1 VFQVKEKEKEGG
13 IIHPVSSIG
22 PDDDHVSQEE
32 LEEILRKVDREMSA
46 RKLSGIP
53 RWLVYGIGVAFS
65 CFQVYTAAFGLLP
78 AQLQRSIHL
87 AFAFVLVYL
96 LFPFRTSKASDRLEW
111 YNYLMA
117 AFAGFVGLYMAFNYT
132 RIMESGGDYAT
143 IDYVFAGF
151 GVLLTLEAARRVVG
165 LPIVVIAATFLVY
178 AYFGPYFPGFL
189 GHRGYSLQRIA
200 SHMYL
205 TTEGILGIP
214 LGVSATFIYLFV
226 LFGSF
231 REKSGLGQL
240 FIDISNAIAGRASG
254 GPAKV
259 AVVTSALEGMVSG
272 SSVANTVESGSFTI
286 PMMKRLGYRPEFA
299 AAVEASSSTGGQIM
313 PPIMGA
319 AAFIMAEFTNIP
331 YIDIAKAAAIPAC
344 LFFFGVFIEVHY
356 EARRC
361 KLRGMSGDE
370 LPRFGTVMRE
380 KGHLFLPLIAIIA
393 FLTSG
398 YTPLYAALMG
408 LVVCILAG
416 AMRKSTRMSFRQIV
430 DGFEA
435 GARNAIGVAI
445 ACATA
450 GIIIGVVTLT
460 GLGLRLGAGLI
471 DLAGGNL
478 LMSLFFTM
486 ITSLILGMGAPT
498 TANYII
504 TSTIAAPALI
514 MLNVPPLAAHMFVFY
529 FGIVADITPPVALA
543 AYAGS
548 GIAKSDP
555 LKTGIIST
563 KLAIGAFLVPYIFV
577 YNPAMLLINTTPALL
592 AQNLVTACCGMFGA
606 GVAMIGFY
614 LAPMSWP
621 ERVWFF
627 AGGLMLID
635 PGLFTDLIGLSMLG
649 LGVLYQV
656 RKKRAEAGEPAPEL
670 TI

>member
-1 VFQVKEKEKEGG
+1 MNEKEKESFGDPSAMDAG
-13 IIHPVSSIG
+13 RDVEEVSK
-22 PDDDHVSQEE
+22 EE
-32 LEEILRKVDREMSA
+32 LEEILRHVDRESAA
-46 RKLSGIP
+46 RKLTGIP
-53 RWLVYGIGVAFS
+53 RWIVYCIGVAFS

-87 AFAFVLVYL
+87 AFSFVLVFL
-96 LFPFRTSKASDRLEW
+96 LFPFRHSKTSNRLRW
-111 YNYLMA
+111 YNYLLA
-117 AFAGFVGLYMAFNYT
+117 AFACYVGLYMMLNYH
-132 RIMESGGDYAT
+132 RIMQAGGDYAT
-143 IDYVFAGF
+143 VDYVFAGF
-151 GVLLTLEAARRVVG
+151 GILLTLEAARRVVG
-165 LPIVVIAATFLVY
+165 IPIISIAIVFLLY

-189 GHRGYSLQRIA
+189 AHRGYSLERIA

-205 TTEGILGIP
+205 TTEGIMGIP

-240 FIDISNAIAGRASG
+240 FIDISNAVAGWASG

-299 AAVEASSSTGGQIM
+299 AAVEASASTGGQIM

-319 AAFIMAEFTNIP
+319 AAFIMAEFINIP
-331 YIDIAKAAAIPAC
+331 YLDIAKAAAIPAC
-344 LFFFGVFIEVHY
+344 LYFLGVFIEVHF

-361 KLRGMSGDE
+361 KLRGMSRDE
-370 LPRFGTVMRE
+370 LPRFGVVMAER
-380 KGHLFLPLIAIIA
+380 GHLFLPLIAIIG
-393 FLTSG
+393 FLLTG

-408 LVVCILAG
+408 LATCILAG
-416 AMRKSTRMSFRQIV
+416 ALRKSTRMSLRDIA
-430 DGFEA
+430 DGFEM

-460 GLGLRLGAGLI
+460 GLGLKLAHGLI
-471 DLAGGNL
+471 DLAGGYL
-478 LMSLFFTM
+478 LPTLFFTM

-514 MLNVPPLAAHMFVFY
+514 LLKVPPLAAHMFVFY

-548 GIAKSDP
+548 GIARSDP
-555 LKTGIIST
+555 MKTGFTAT

-577 YNPAMLLINTTPALL
+577 YNPAMLLIDTTAFKLI
-592 AQNLVTACCGMFGA
+592 QNLVTASSGMFGA
-606 GVAMIGFY
+606 GVSMIGFCF
-614 LAPMSWP
+614 APMARW

-627 AGGLMLID
+627 AAGLMLID
-635 PGLFTDLIGLSMLG
+635 PGTYTDLTGIAALAV
-649 LGVLYQV
+649 GVLYQL
-656 RKKRAEAGEPAPEL
+656 RKKRLAQGDLAVECAR
-670 TI
+670 

>member
-1 VFQVKEKEKEGG
+1 MTEKNVEQFKSKSAGG
-13 IIHPVSSIG
+13 AM
-22 PDDDHVSQEE
+22 EE
-32 LEEILRKVDREMSA
+32 LEEVSKEEIEEILKQVDREMTA
-46 RKLSGIP
+46 RKLTGIP
-53 RWLVYGIGVAFS
+53 RWIVYVIGVAFS
-65 CFQVYTAAFGLLP
+65 CFQVYTAAFGLMA

-96 LFPFRTSKASDRLEW
+96 LFPFRISKTSNRLAW
-111 YNYLMA
+111 YNYLLA
-117 AFAGFVGLYMAFNYT
+117 AFAAYVGLYLVINYT
-132 RIMESGGDYAT
+132 RIMEAGGDYQT
-143 IDYVFAGF
+143 VDYIFAGF
-151 GVLLTLEAARRVVG
+151 GILLTLEAARRVVG
-165 LPIVVIAATFLVY
+165 IPIVIIASCFLIY

-189 GHRGYSLQRIA
+189 SHRGYSLQRIA

-214 LGVSATFIYLFV
+214 LGVSASFIYLFV

-240 FIDISNAIAGRASG
+240 FIDISNALAGWASG

-286 PMMKRLGYRPEFA
+286 PMMKKLGYRPEFA
-299 AAVEASSSTGGQIM
+299 AAVEASASTGGQIM

-319 AAFIMAEFTNIP
+319 AAFIMAEFLNMP
-331 YIDIAKAAAIPAC
+331 YLDIAKAAAIPAC
-344 LFFFGVFIEVHY
+344 LYFGGIFIEVHF
-356 EARRC
+356 EAKRC
-361 KLRGMSGDE
+361 KLRGMSRDE
-370 LPRFGTVMRE
+370 LPKFMDIMRE
-380 KGHLFLPLIAIIA
+380 KGHLFTPLAVIIG
-393 FLTSG
+393 FLSFG
-398 YTPLYAALMG
+398 FTPLYAALMG
-408 LVVCILAG
+408 LVVCILASYL
-416 AMRKSTRMSFRQIV
+416 RKSTRMSIRDIL

-460 GLGLRLGAGLI
+460 GLGLKMANGVI

-478 LMSLFFTM
+478 LLTLFFTM

-504 TSTIAAPALI
+504 TATIAAPALI
-514 MLNVPPLAAHMFVFY
+514 LLKVPPLAAHMFVFY
-529 FGIVADITPPVALA
+529 FGIIADITPPVALA

-555 LKTGIIST
+555 MKTGFTAT

-577 YNPAMLLINTTPALL
+577 YNPAMLLINTTVFSL
-592 AQNLVTACCGMFGA
+592 AQNLITSCAGMFGV
-606 GVAMIGFY
+606 GVAMIGFCMANMRWY
-614 LAPMSWP
+614 

-627 AGGLMLID
+627 LGGLLLID
-635 PGLFTDLIGLSMLG
+635 PGTLTDFIGLAMLG
-649 LGVLYQV
+649 GGIFYQW
-656 RKKRAEAGEPAPEL
+656 RKKKASQGELGIECSV
-670 TI
+670 